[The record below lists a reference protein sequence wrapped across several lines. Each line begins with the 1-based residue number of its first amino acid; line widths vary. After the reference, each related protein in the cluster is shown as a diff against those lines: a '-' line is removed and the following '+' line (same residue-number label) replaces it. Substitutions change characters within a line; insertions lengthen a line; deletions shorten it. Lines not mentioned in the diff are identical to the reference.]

1 MLNHSVTETK
11 SSFKSRN
18 SGNYCLSTGNIYDGE
33 TSTESHTMSLLK
45 FKFSALLTI
54 CAFGLA
60 GPTVQAQEQQLNV
73 LCSVQSDWCNL
84 IQITFPRVTGIKV
97 NVLMRSTGEALA
109 QVNAEKANPK
119 IDIWFGGTGDPHL
132 AAAQLDLTAAYQSP
146 SLKQLHPWAQTQ
158 YEQSGG
164 KSIGIYL
171 GPLGIFYNKEVLAKR
186 KLPTPT
192 SWTDLLKPEYKGE
205 IQMANP
211 GSSGAAYT
219 ALATLVQLMGE
230 APAWDYLAK
239 LHRNMSSY
247 PRSGEAPIKAVS
259 RGEAAIA
266 IGFIALAPGEKAAGF
281 PIEAITPTEG
291 TGAEIGSMS
300 IIKGAPH
307 MEAAIR
313 FYEWALTPQAQQ
325 FAFAARGF
333 QVPSN
338 RQTIVDPRV
347 PDIQKIKLIKYD
359 YNKYGQAAERKRLI
373 QLWEEKIKS
382 LPQ

>member
-1 MLNHSVTETK
+1 MK
-11 SSFKSRN
+11 QIF
-18 SGNYCLSTGNIYDGE
+18 
-33 TSTESHTMSLLK
+33 
-45 FKFSALLTI
+45 FKFGIALSACLFTCMTL
-54 CAFGLA
+54 
-60 GPTVQAQEQQLNV
+60 AQEQQLNII
-73 LCSVQSDWCNL
+73 CSVQSDWCNL
-84 IQITFPRVTGIKV
+84 IQVTFPRVSGIKV
-97 NVLMRSTGEALA
+97 NIVQRSTGEALA
-109 QVNAEKANPK
+109 QIAVEKANPK
-119 IDIWFGGTGDPHL
+119 TDIWFGGTGDPHL
-132 AAAQLDLTAAYQSP
+132 AAAQQELTLVYQSP
-146 SLKQLHPWAQTQ
+146 SLKHLHPWAQTQ
-158 YEQSGG
+158 AAQSAGR
-164 KSIGIYL
+164 SVGIYL

-186 KLPTPT
+186 KLPVPT
-192 SWTDLLKPEYKGE
+192 SWADLLRPEYKGE

-230 APAWDYLAK
+230 TPAWDYLTK

-266 IGFIALAPGEKAAGF
+266 IGFIALAPGEKALGF
-281 PIEAITPTEG
+281 PIDAFTPAEG

-307 MEAAIR
+307 VEAAKI

-338 RQTIVDPRV
+338 KQTIVDPRV
-347 PDIQKIKLIKYD
+347 PDIRKIKLIQYD
-359 YNKYGQAAERKRLI
+359 YNRYGQTAERRRLI
-373 QLWEEKIKS
+373 QLWEEKIRS
-382 LPQ
+382 LP

>member
-1 MLNHSVTETK
+1 MIKRMTYERVGMQLMK
-11 SSFKSRN
+11 SSL
-18 SGNYCLSTGNIYDGE
+18 GVLLLTL
-33 TSTESHTMSLLK
+33 SLLGVHVT
-45 FKFSALLTI
+45 A
-54 CAFGLA
+54 AH
-60 GPTVQAQEQQLNV
+60 AQEQQLNI

-84 IQITFPRVTGIKV
+84 IQVTFPRVTGIKV
-97 NVLMRSTGEALA
+97 NILQRSTGEALA

-132 AAAQLDLTAAYQSP
+132 AAAQMDLTAVYQSP
-146 SLKQLHPWAQTQ
+146 ALAQLHPWAKTQ

-164 KSIGIYL
+164 KSVGLYL

-186 KLPTPT
+186 KLSTPS
-192 SWTDLLKPEYKGE
+192 SWADLLKPEYKGE

-230 APAWDYLAK
+230 SQAWDYMAK

-247 PRSGEAPIKAVS
+247 PLSGEAPIKAVS

-281 PIEAITPTEG
+281 PIEAFTPAEG

-307 MEAAIR
+307 MEAAKR

-338 RQTIVDPRV
+338 MSTVVDPRV
-347 PDIQKIKLIKYD
+347 PDVKKIKLIKYD

-373 QLWEEKIKS
+373 QLWDDKIKS

>member
-1 MLNHSVTETK
+1 MIKRLTYESVDMPLMK
-11 SSFKSRN
+11 
-18 SGNYCLSTGNIYDGE
+18 
-33 TSTESHTMSLLK
+33 
-45 FKFSALLTI
+45 SALSVCLLTLGI
-54 CAFGLA
+54 LGVHVPVAH
-60 GPTVQAQEQQLNV
+60 AQEQQLNI

-84 IQITFPRVTGIKV
+84 IQVTFPRVTGIKV
-97 NVLMRSTGEALA
+97 NILQRSTGEALA

-132 AAAQLDLTAAYQSP
+132 AAAQMDLTAVYQSP
-146 SLKQLHPWAQTQ
+146 TLAQLHPWAKTQ
-158 YEQSGG
+158 NEQSGG
-164 KSIGIYL
+164 KSVGLYL

-186 KLPTPT
+186 KLSTPS
-192 SWTDLLKPEYKGE
+192 SWADLLKPEYKGE

-230 APAWDYLAK
+230 SQAWDYLAK

-281 PIEAITPTEG
+281 PIEAFTPAEG

-307 MEAAIR
+307 MEAAKR

-338 RQTIVDPRV
+338 MSTVVDPRV
-347 PDIQKIKLIKYD
+347 PDVKKIKLIKYD

-373 QLWEEKIKS
+373 QLWDDKIKS

>member
-1 MLNHSVTETK
+1 M
-11 SSFKSRN
+11 
-18 SGNYCLSTGNIYDGE
+18 
-33 TSTESHTMSLLK
+33 
-45 FKFSALLTI
+45 
-54 CAFGLA
+54 
-60 GPTVQAQEQQLNV
+60 
-73 LCSVQSDWCNL
+73 
-84 IQITFPRVTGIKV
+84 
-97 NVLMRSTGEALA
+97 
-109 QVNAEKANPK
+109 
-119 IDIWFGGTGDPHL
+119 
-132 AAAQLDLTAAYQSP
+132 DLTAVYQSP
-146 SLKQLHPWAQTQ
+146 TLAQLHPWAKTQ

-164 KSIGIYL
+164 KSVGLYL

-186 KLPTPT
+186 KLSTPS
-192 SWTDLLKPEYKGE
+192 SWADLLKPEYKGE

-230 APAWDYLAK
+230 SQAWDYLAK

-281 PIEAITPTEG
+281 PIEAFTPAEG

-307 MEAAIR
+307 MEAAKR

-338 RQTIVDPRV
+338 MSTVVDPRV
-347 PDIQKIKLIKYD
+347 PDVKKIKLIKYD

-373 QLWEEKIKS
+373 QLWDDKIKS